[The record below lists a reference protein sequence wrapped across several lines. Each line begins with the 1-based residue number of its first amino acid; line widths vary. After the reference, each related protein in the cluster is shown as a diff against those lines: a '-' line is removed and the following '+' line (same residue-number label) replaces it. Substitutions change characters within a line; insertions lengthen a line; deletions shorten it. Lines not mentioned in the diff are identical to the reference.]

1 VVAIYSGVRGYL
13 DEIPAAE
20 VVRFEAA
27 LLDDIR
33 ANGSD
38 ILDAIRTD
46 KDISEDTEKKLAAFL
61 DRFSKAFS

>member
-1 VVAIYSGVRGYL
+1 M
-13 DEIPAAE
+13 DKIPAGE

-27 LLDDIR
+27 FMDDIR

-38 ILDAIRTD
+38 ILDAIRSD
-46 KDISEDTEKKLAAFL
+46 KDISEETESKLKAFL